1 MRFSERLARMRL
13 AREAADADA
22 TFSPAVNDKSLRMAL
37 AKQIRELR
45 DEVPASQ
52 RLSAARPLPAP
63 TPGGQPAV
71 CHDLVHATV
80 LTGCSL
86 SKQVKLL
93 ASSPCLLITPGHRH
107 LQMGKGLKGK

>member
-1 MRFSERLARMRL
+1 MRL
-13 AREAADADA
+13 AREAADTDA